1 MARSIGVVKILYLH
15 PVNNGVPPV
24 NPDSRPL
31 MQRRFAQ
38 AELRTSATNNRGA
51 HCSNEFSDLRGA
63 PVHKSDVFSANEWLD
78 LYPRATFGRGPQFLS
93 R

>member
-1 MARSIGVVKILYLH
+1 MWRVLSDVVKILYL

-24 NPDSRPL
+24 NPDARPL
-31 MQRRFAQ
+31 MQRAGR
-38 AELRTSATNNRGA
+38 ATNNRGA
-51 HCSNEFSDLRGA
+51 YCSNEFSDLRGT
-63 PVHKSDVFSANEWLD
+63 PVHKSDVFSANERLD